1 MVSGFRGVVRLLVGV
16 EFWVI
21 LVSFIDRRRFGRV
34 IVLVADVELYLV
46 YLGLET
52 GIGNI
57 GREIGLKSFISNS

>member
-1 MVSGFRGVVRLLVGV
+1 MRLLVGV

-46 YLGLET
+46 YLGLEM